1 MPGAE
6 ILVRCIHA
14 VIGRRRFVR
23 LHVATWTAA
32 WLMGLLSAACV
43 FQASAADVYPH
54 RPVRLII
61 PYPPGGAGD
70 FVGRLLGAKL
80 TEALGQQF
88 VNDNR
93 PGGGQLIATQLAAQA
108 QPDGYTLF
116 LASATHGINPGLR
129 KKLPYDSIKDF
140 APITLVASSPLIFVA
155 HPSLNVGTIQELVA
169 LAKARPGKINYGSS
183 GPGTGGHLSVEML
196 KWMTHID
203 MVHVPYKGAGPALT
217 ALVAGQVQLVC
228 TSPLAA
234 LPFVRDG
241 RLRGL
246 AMTSRTRSQAAPD
259 IPTVAESGVPGY
271 ESTLWYALLAPAG
284 TPKPIIKRLHAET
297 VRIIHL
303 PDVTAK
309 LRGLGA
315 DPIGSSPEELS
326 KFLKTE
332 IARWTE
338 VIRAAHISAD

>member
-1 MPGAE
+1 MPAL
-6 ILVRCIHA
+6 IFLVRSIHA
-14 VIGRRRFVR
+14 VIGRFVR
-23 LHVATWTAA
+23 IRMTTWATAS
-32 WLMGLLSAACV
+32 LLGLLSVACV
-43 FQASAADVYPH
+43 VQASAADVYPQ

-80 TEALGQQF
+80 TEAMGQQV

-93 PGGGQLIATQLAAQA
+93 PGGGQLIATQLAAEA

-140 APITLVASSPLIFVA
+140 APITLVARSPLIFVA

-169 LAKARPGKINYGSS
+169 KAKAQPGKINYGSS

-196 KWMTHID
+196 KWMTGID
-203 MVHVPYKGAGPALT
+203 LLHVPYKGAGPALT
-217 ALVAGQVQLVC
+217 ALLAGQVQLVC

-234 LPFVRDG
+234 LPFVRAG

-246 AMTSRTRSQAAPD
+246 AMTSLTRSHAAPD

-271 ESTLWYALLAPAG
+271 ESTLWYALLAPAA
-284 TPKPIIKRLHAET
+284 TPKPVLKRLNTEA
-297 VRIIHL
+297 VRIIHS
-303 PDVTAK
+303 PDVTGK
-309 LRGLGA
+309 LQGLGA
-315 DPIGSSPEELS
+315 DPIGSTPEELS

-332 IARWTE
+332 ITRWTK
-338 VIRAAHISAD
+338 VIQEAHISAN

>member
-1 MPGAE
+1 MSRPKFS
-6 ILVRCIHA
+6 IRSIHA
-14 VIGRRRFVR
+14 RAGGRGFNRFRVP
-23 LHVATWTAA
+23 TWAAA
-32 WLMGLLSAACV
+32 WLMGLLSLACV

-70 FVGRLLGAKL
+70 FVGRLLGSKL
-80 TEALGQQF
+80 TAAMGQQV

-93 PGGGQLIATQLAAQA
+93 PGGGQLIATQIAAEA

-140 APITLVASSPLIFVA
+140 APITLVARSPLIFVA
-155 HPSLNVGTIQELVA
+155 HPSLDVRTIQELVA
-169 LAKARPGKINYGSS
+169 RAKAQPGKINYGSS
-183 GPGTGGHLSVEML
+183 GPGTGGHLSIEML
-196 KWMTHID
+196 KWMTGID

-217 ALVAGQVQLVC
+217 ALLAGQVQLVC

-234 LPFVRDG
+234 LPFVRAG

-246 AMTSRTRSQAAPD
+246 AMTSLTRSRAAPD

-271 ESTLWYALLAPAG
+271 ESTLWYALLAPAA
-284 TPKPIIKRLHAET
+284 TPKPILKKLHAEA
-297 VRIIHL
+297 VRIIHS

-315 DPIGSSPEELS
+315 DPIGSTPEELS

-332 IARWTE
+332 IARWTK
-338 VIRAAHISAD
+338 VIREAHISAN

>member
-1 MPGAE
+1 MSVPE
-6 ILVRCIHA
+6 FLVRCIHA
-14 VIGRRRFVR
+14 VIGRRSFIRF
-23 LHVATWTAA
+23 HVPMWMAA
-32 WLMGLLSAACV
+32 WLTCLLSAACV
-43 FQASAADVYPH
+43 FQASAADVYPQ

-80 TEALGQQF
+80 TEALGQQV

-155 HPSLNVGTIQELVA
+155 HPSLNAGTIQELVA
-169 LAKARPGKINYGSS
+169 QAKARPGKINYGSS

-196 KWMTHID
+196 KWMTGID

-217 ALVAGQVQLVC
+217 DLLAGHIQLVC

-234 LPFVRDG
+234 LPHVRAG

-246 AMTSRTRSQAAPD
+246 AMTSRTRSHAAPD

-284 TPKPIIKRLHAET
+284 TPKAIIKRLHAET
-297 VRIIHL
+297 VRIIHS
-303 PDVTAK
+303 PDVTGK

-332 IARWTE
+332 IARWTQ
-338 VIRAAHISAD
+338 VIREAHISAN